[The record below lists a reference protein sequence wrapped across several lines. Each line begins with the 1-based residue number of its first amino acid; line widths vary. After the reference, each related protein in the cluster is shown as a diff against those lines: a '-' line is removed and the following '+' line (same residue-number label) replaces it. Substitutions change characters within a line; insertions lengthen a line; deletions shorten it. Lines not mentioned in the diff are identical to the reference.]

1 MSSGAA
7 GAGPGE
13 VPTVLAR
20 HAGAQD
26 SHRKQVVIDGEM
38 CLLGML
44 DTVGREE
51 YSAMRAQYTCTREG
65 FLCLPSTTPSP
76 SRARSFEDIHQY
88 REQIEWLKD
97 SDDMP
102 RVLLGNKCDLAT
114 CTVECWQ
121 AQDLARSYG
130 IPYMETSAKKGQGVE
145 DAIYKL
151 EHKNRQHKVSKLGP
165 PTPQGWPGL
174 PELQGLLSQ
183 LRHRRQAWKRHPQG
197 GCREGSSGPPRC
209 TWSIHTME
217 YYSAL
222 KRKDILTPAT
232 PWMKPED
239 MLSERNWSQKEKYVR
254 GHSEMSL
261 YKSGSELS
269 PAIKSAEALIL
280 DFSASRTIHEYH
292 LEPL

>member
-102 RVLLGNKCDLAT
+102 RVLLRNKCDLAT

-151 EHKNRQHKVSKLGP
+151 EHKNRQHKASKLGP
-165 PTPQGWPGL
+165 PAPQGWPGL

-197 GCREGSSGPPRC
+197 GCREGSSGPPRSTNI
-209 TWSIHTME
+209 TWNHCEDGICKIARE
-217 YYSAL
+217 DA
-222 KRKDILTPAT
+222 RKTFP
-232 PWMKPED
+232 
-239 MLSERNWSQKEKYVR
+239 V
-254 GHSEMSL
+254 
-261 YKSGSELS
+261 
-269 PAIKSAEALIL
+269 
-280 DFSASRTIHEYH
+280 
-292 LEPL
+292 

>member
-151 EHKNRQHKVSKLGP
+151 EHKNRQHKMYVV
-165 PTPQGWPGL
+165 
-174 PELQGLLSQ
+174 
-183 LRHRRQAWKRHPQG
+183 HPYNG
-197 GCREGSSGPPRC
+197 ILFS
-209 TWSIHTME
+209 
-217 YYSAL
+217 L
-222 KRKDILTPAT
+222 K
-232 PWMKPED
+232 
-239 MLSERNWSQKEKYVR
+239 KE
-254 GHSEMSL
+254 GHSDTCYTVDE
-261 YKSGSELS
+261 
-269 PAIKSAEALIL
+269 
-280 DFSASRTIHEYH
+280 T
-292 LEPL
+292 

>member
-1 MSSGAA
+1 MTEYELTVVGARGVGKSA
-7 GAGPGE
+7 LTIQRVQNHSVDE
-13 VPTVLAR
+13 YFPTIE
-20 HAGAQD
+20 D

-102 RVLLGNKCDLAT
+102 RVLLRNKCDLAT

-151 EHKNRQHKVSKLGP
+151 EHKNRQHKASKLGP

-239 MLSERNWSQKEKYVR
+239 MLSERNWSQKEKY
-254 GHSEMSL
+254 GMI
-261 YKSGSELS
+261 
-269 PAIKSAEALIL
+269 AFI
-280 DFSASRTIHEYH
+280 
-292 LEPL
+292 